1 MKTTSFILALIISIS
16 IGKAQTNHQVSYFS
30 LQDVKL
36 LSSPFLQAQQTDLH
50 YILALDPDRLSAPF
64 LREAGLTPKA
74 PSYTNWEN
82 TGLDGHIGGHYLSAL
97 SMMYAATG
105 DTAIYHRLNYMLN
118 ELHRAQQAVGIG
130 FIGGTPGS
138 LQLWKEIKAGDIRAG
153 GFSLNGKWVPLYN
166 IHKTYAGLRD
176 AYLYAHSDLARQ
188 MLIDLTDWMI
198 DITSGLSDSQ
208 MQDMLR
214 SEHGGL
220 NETFADVAEITG
232 DKKYLELARRFSHKV
247 ILDPLIKDE
256 DRLNGMHANT
266 QIPKVIGYKR
276 VAEVSKD
283 DKDWNHAAEWDHA
296 ARFFWN
302 TVVNHRSVC
311 IGGNSVR
318 EHFHPSDNFTSMLN
332 DVQGPE
338 TCNTYN
344 MLRLTKMLYQNSGDV
359 DNSNKPD
366 PRYVDYYER
375 ALYNHILSSQEPDKG
390 GFVYFT
396 PMRPG
401 HYRVYSQPETS
412 MWCCVGSGLENH
424 TKYGE
429 FIYAHRQDTLYVNLF
444 IPSQLNW
451 KEQGVTLTQETL
463 FPDDGKVTLRID
475 KASKKKLT
483 LMIRIPGWTGSSK
496 DYAIT
501 INGQKKKYAIRP
513 GVSTYLPI
521 HRKWKKGDVI
531 TFNLPMEVSLE
542 QIPDKKDYYAFLY
555 GPIVLAASTGT
566 EHLDGIYADDSRGG
580 HIAHGKQIP
589 LQEVPM
595 LIGNPV
601 SIRTS
606 LHKLNGN
613 KLAFSYDGNIYPA
626 QMGKPLELVPFF
638 RLHNS
643 RYAVYFRQTSEEQF
657 KVIQEEMAT
666 AERKATELANQTVDL
681 IFPGEQQ
688 PESDHGIQYEESE
701 TGTHKDRHFRRA
713 KKWFSYN
720 LKVKKE
726 ASQLMLTIRK
736 EDRNKTM
743 ILLNNERLT
752 LTPTISKADKDG
764 FITLNYLLPQKL
776 KAGSCEILLKPD
788 GTEWT
793 SAIYEVR
800 LLK

>member
-1 MKTTSFILALIISIS
+1 MKTTSFILALLLSVS
-16 IGKAQTNHQVSYFS
+16 LGKAQNRQQVSYFP

-36 LSSPFLQAQQTDLH
+36 LNSPFLQAQQTDLH
-50 YILALDPDRLSAPF
+50 YILSMNPDRLLTPF

-105 DTAIYHRLNYMLN
+105 DTAVYNRLNYMLN
-118 ELHRAQQAVGIG
+118 ELHRAQQAVGTG
-130 FIGGTPGS
+130 FIGGTPNS
-138 LQLWKEIKAGDIRAG
+138 LQLWKDIKAGNIRAG
-153 GFSLNGKWVPLYN
+153 GFDLNGKWVPLYN

-176 AYLYAHSDLARQ
+176 AYLYAGSDLARQ
-188 MLIDLTDWMI
+188 MLVDFTDWMI
-198 DITSGLSDSQ
+198 DITSDLSDEQ
-208 MQDMLR
+208 IQDMLR

-232 DKKYLELARRFSHKV
+232 DKKYLELARRFSHKF
-247 ILDPLIKDE
+247 ILDPLIKEE
-256 DRLNGMHANT
+256 DKLTGMHANT

-276 VAEVSKD
+276 IAELSQD
-283 DKDWNHAAEWDHA
+283 DKNWNHAAEWDHA

-344 MLRLTKMLYQNSGDV
+344 MLRLTKMLYQDSPETNFA
-359 DNSNKPD
+359 
-366 PRYVDYYER
+366 DYYER
-375 ALYNHILSSQEPDKG
+375 ALYNHILASQEPEKG

-429 FIYAHRQDTLYVNLF
+429 FIYAHQKDTLYVNLF
-444 IPSQLNW
+444 IPSQLTW
-451 KEQGVTLTQETL
+451 KEKGVTLTQETR

-475 KASKKKLT
+475 KAPKKGITLKIRQPQWTGHSKEYNVKINGKNEASIVEENSNYLT
-483 LMIRIPGWTGSSK
+483 L
-496 DYAIT
+496 
-501 INGQKKKYAIRP
+501 
-513 GVSTYLPI
+513 

-531 TFNLPMEVSLE
+531 TFNLPMKVSLE
-542 QIPDKKDYYAFLY
+542 QIPDKKDYCAFLY

-566 EHLDGIYADDSRGG
+566 GHLDGLYADDSRGG

-595 LIGNPV
+595 LIGNPE
-601 SIRTS
+601 SIRNS
-606 LHKLNGN
+606 LHKKDDNQLI
-613 KLAFSYDGNIYPA
+613 FTFDGNVYPA
-626 QMGKPLELVPFF
+626 QNKTLELIPFF
-638 RLHNS
+638 RLHNA
-643 RYAVYFRQTSEEQF
+643 RYAIYFRQANEEQF
-657 KVIQEEMAT
+657 KIIQKEMAT

-688 PESDHGIQYEESE
+688 PESDHGIQYEQAE
-701 TGTHKDRHFRRA
+701 TGTNKDRHFRRA
-713 KKWFSYN
+713 KGWFSYN
-720 LKVKKE
+720 LKVKEE
-726 ASQLMLTIRK
+726 AGRIRITIQK
-736 EDRNKTM
+736 NDRNKVA
-743 ILLNNERLT
+743 ILLNNNKLAVN
-752 LTPTISKADKDG
+752 PTISEADKDG
-764 FITLNYLLPQKL
+764 FITLSWLLPQKL
-776 KAGSCEILLKPD
+776 KSGSCPIRFTPD

-793 SAIYEVR
+793 PAIYEVR

>member
-1 MKTTSFILALIISIS
+1 MKTILITYLFLFCFLLT
-16 IGKAQTNHQVSYFS
+16 GKAQTQQEVSYFP

-36 LSSPFLQAQQTDLH
+36 LESPFLQAQQTDLH
-50 YILALDPDRLSAPF
+50 YIMAMEPDRLLAPF

-74 PSYTNWEN
+74 SSYTNWEN
-82 TGLDGHIGGHYLSAL
+82 TGLDGHIGGHYISAL

-105 DTAIYHRLNYMLN
+105 DTAIYNRLNYMLN
-118 ELHRAQQAVGIG
+118 KLHRAQQAVGTG

-138 LQLWKEIKAGDIRAG
+138 LQLWKEIKAGNIRAG
-153 GFSLNGKWVPLYN
+153 GFDLNGKWVPLYN

-176 AYLYAHSDLARQ
+176 AYLYAGSDLARQ
-188 MLIDLTDWMI
+188 MLVALTDWMI
-198 DITSGLSDSQ
+198 DITAGLIDQQ

-247 ILDPLIKDE
+247 ILDPLVKDE
-256 DRLNGMHANT
+256 DRLTGMHANT

-276 VAEVSKD
+276 IAD
-283 DKDWNHAAEWDHA
+283 LAQDQNWDHA

-318 EHFHPSDNFTSMLN
+318 EHFHPADNFTSMLN

-344 MLRLTKMLYQNSGDV
+344 MLRLTKMLYQTS
-359 DNSNKPD
+359 PD
-366 PRYVDYYER
+366 IRFADYYER
-375 ALYNHILSSQEPDKG
+375 ALYNHILASQQPTKG

-429 FIYAHRQDTLYVNLF
+429 FIYAHAKDTLYVNLF
-444 IPSQLNW
+444 IPSRLTW
-451 KEQGVTLTQETL
+451 KEKKITLVQETR

-475 KASKKKLT
+475 EAPKKKRT
-483 LMIRIPGWTGSSK
+483 LMIRIPEWANQSK
-496 DYAIT
+496 GYSVS
-501 INGQKKKYAIRP
+501 INGKRKMFVMAKGNQ
-513 GVSTYLPI
+513 YLPLS
-521 HRKWKKGDVI
+521 RKWEKGDVI
-531 TFNLPMEVSLE
+531 TFHLPMKVSVE

-566 EHLDGIYADDSRGG
+566 EHLDGLYADNSRGG

-595 LIGNPV
+595 LIGAPN
-601 SIRTS
+601 SICKD
-606 LHKLNGN
+606 LHKEKGNRIAFRYNG
-613 KLAFSYDGNIYPA
+613 DVYPA
-626 QMGKPLELVPFF
+626 QGKALELVPFF

-643 RYAVYFRQTSEEQF
+643 RYAIYFRQTSEERF
-657 KVIQEEMAT
+657 KAIQEEMAT
-666 AERKATELANQTVDL
+666 AERETAELANQTIDL

-688 PESDHGIQYEESE
+688 PESDHAIQYEQAE
-701 TGTHKDRHFRRA
+701 TGTDKDRHFRRA
-713 KKWFSYN
+713 KGWFGYQ
-720 LKVKKE
+720 LKVKEE
-726 ASQLMLTIRK
+726 ASRLLITIRK
-736 EDRNKTM
+736 DDRNKM
-743 ILLNNERLT
+743 AILLNNEKLAVK
-752 LTPTISKADKDG
+752 PTISEADKGG
-764 FITLNYLLPQKL
+764 FITLSYALPQKL
-776 KAGSCEILLKPD
+776 NTGNCPIRFIPD

-793 SAIYEVR
+793 PAIYEVR

>member
-1 MKTTSFILALIISIS
+1 MKTTSFILALVLSTS
-16 IGKAQTNHQVSYFS
+16 LGKAQNAPQVSYFP
-30 LQDVKL
+30 LQNVKL
-36 LSSPFLQAQQTDLH
+36 LDSPFLQAQQTDLH
-50 YILALDPDRLSAPF
+50 YILALDPDRLLAPF
-64 LREAGLTPKA
+64 LREAGLQPKA

-105 DTAIYHRLNYMLN
+105 DTAVYNRLNYMLN
-118 ELHRAQQAVGIG
+118 ELNRAQQTVGTG

-138 LQLWKEIKAGDIRAG
+138 LQLWKDIKAGKIRAG
-153 GFSLNGKWVPLYN
+153 GFDLNGKWVPLYN

-176 AYLYAHSDLARQ
+176 AYLYAGSDLARQ
-188 MLIDLTDWMI
+188 MLIAFTDWMI
-198 DITSGLSDSQ
+198 DITSGLSDEQ

-232 DKKYLELARRFSHKV
+232 DKKYLELARRFSHNL
-247 ILDPLIKDE
+247 ILDPLIKEE
-256 DRLNGMHANT
+256 DKLTGMHANT

-276 VAEVSKD
+276 IAELSQD
-283 DKDWNHAAEWDHA
+283 DKNWNHAAEWDHA

-344 MLRLTKMLYQNSGDV
+344 MLRLTKMLYQNSH
-359 DNSNKPD
+359 NPNQTNEPD
-366 PRYVDYYER
+366 PNYVNYYER
-375 ALYNHILSSQEPDKG
+375 ALYNHILASQEPDKG

-429 FIYAHRQDTLYVNLF
+429 FIYAYRKDTLYVNLF
-444 IPSQLNW
+444 IPSQLTW
-451 KEQGVTLTQETL
+451 KEQGIILTQETR

-475 KASKKKLT
+475 EAPKKKRT
-483 LMIRIPGWTGSSK
+483 LMIRIPEWANQSK
-496 DYAIT
+496 GYSVS
-501 INGQKKKYAIRP
+501 INGKRKMFVMAKGNQ
-513 GVSTYLPI
+513 YLPLS
-521 HRKWKKGDVI
+521 RKWEKGDVI
-531 TFNLPMEVSLE
+531 TFHLPMKVSVE

-566 EHLDGIYADDSRGG
+566 EHLDGLYADDSRGG

-595 LIGNPV
+595 LIGNQIQ
-601 SIRTS
+601 SASLFRKNRIAGLLSAITERFI
-606 LHKLNGN
+606 LHKTRHWNSFRSS
-613 KLAFSYDGNIYPA
+613 ACIIPV
-626 QMGKPLELVPFF
+626 MPF
-638 RLHNS
+638 
-643 RYAVYFRQTSEEQF
+643 
-657 KVIQEEMAT
+657 
-666 AERKATELANQTVDL
+666 
-681 IFPGEQQ
+681 
-688 PESDHGIQYEESE
+688 
-701 TGTHKDRHFRRA
+701 
-713 KKWFSYN
+713 
-720 LKVKKE
+720 
-726 ASQLMLTIRK
+726 
-736 EDRNKTM
+736 
-743 ILLNNERLT
+743 
-752 LTPTISKADKDG
+752 ISG
-764 FITLNYLLPQKL
+764 RT
-776 KAGSCEILLKPD
+776 
-788 GTEWT
+788 
-793 SAIYEVR
+793 
-800 LLK
+800 

>member
-1 MKTTSFILALIISIS
+1 MKTTPFILALLLSAS
-16 IGKAQTNHQVSYFS
+16 LSKAQNVPQVSYFP

-36 LSSPFLQAQQTDLH
+36 LDSPFLQAQQTDLH
-50 YILALDPDRLSAPF
+50 YILALNPDRLLAPF

-105 DTAIYHRLNYMLN
+105 DTAIYNRLNYMLD
-118 ELHRAQQAVGIG
+118 ELYRAQQAVGTG

-138 LQLWKEIKAGDIRAG
+138 LQLWKEIKAGNIRAG
-153 GFSLNGKWVPLYN
+153 GFDLNGKWVPLYN

-176 AYLYAHSDLARQ
+176 AYLYAGSDLARQ
-188 MLIDLTDWMI
+188 MLVALTDWMI
-198 DITSGLSDSQ
+198 DITAGLTEQQ

-247 ILDPLIKDE
+247 ILDPLVKDE
-256 DRLNGMHANT
+256 DRLTGMHANT

-276 VAEVSKD
+276 IAD
-283 DKDWNHAAEWDHA
+283 LAQDQNWDHA

-318 EHFHPSDNFTSMLN
+318 EHFHPADNFTSMLN

-344 MLRLTKMLYQNSGDV
+344 MLRLTKMLYQTS
-359 DNSNKPD
+359 PD
-366 PRYVDYYER
+366 IRFADYYER
-375 ALYNHILSSQEPDKG
+375 ALYNHILASQQPTKG

-429 FIYAHRQDTLYVNLF
+429 FIYAHAKDTLYVNLF
-444 IPSQLNW
+444 IPSRLTW
-451 KEQGVTLTQETL
+451 KDKKITLVQETR
-463 FPDDGKVTLRID
+463 FPDEEQIRFRVEK
-475 KASKKKLT
+475 SKKKAFSLKLRYPSWAKGASVSVNGKVQETNAQPGEYLT
-483 LMIRIPGWTGSSK
+483 
-496 DYAIT
+496 
-501 INGQKKKYAIRP
+501 
-513 GVSTYLPI
+513 I
-521 HRKWKKGDVI
+521 HRKWKAGDEI
-531 TFNLPMEVSLE
+531 TLNMPMQVALE
-542 QIPDKKDYYAFLY
+542 QIPDRENFYAFMY
-555 GPIVLAASTGT
+555 GPIVLASPTGT
-566 EHLDGIYADDSRGG
+566 ENMDGLYADDSRGG
-580 HIAHGKQIP
+580 HIAHGKQISM
-589 LQEVPM
+589 QEIPM
-595 LIGNPV
+595 LVG
-601 SIRTS
+601 SAAS
-606 LHKLNGN
+606 LPQSLQKINDDLV
-613 KLAFSYDGNIYPA
+613 AFTYTGSVYPA
-626 QMGKPLELVPFF
+626 QKEALKLIPFF
-638 RLHNS
+638 RLHDS
-643 RYAVYFRQTSEEQF
+643 RYAVYFHQVTEAEVESIRKEVALS
-657 KVIQEEMAT
+657 
-666 AERKATELANQTVDL
+666 ERKAMELANQTVDL

-688 PESDHGIQYEESE
+688 PESDHGILYEQAE
-701 TGTHKDRHFRRA
+701 TGINKDRHFRRA
-713 KKWFSYN
+713 KGWFSYN
-720 LKVKKE
+720 LKVKEE
-726 ASQLMLTIRK
+726 ASQLMITVRK
-736 EDRNKTM
+736 EDYTKVA
-743 ILLNNERLT
+743 ILLNNEKLT
-752 LTPTISKADKDG
+752 VSPTISKPDKEG
-764 FITLNYLLPQKL
+764 FITICYSLPQKL
-776 KAGSCEILLKPD
+776 SAGSYPIRFSPD

-793 SAIYEVR
+793 PAIYEVR